1 MRNSGLRIL
10 GVVAVT
16 ILVVCVLGAA
26 PQNDQSAKRIEITA
40 KRFAFSP
47 NAITLKRGQPV
58 VLVFHSDDVTHG
70 IEISSLGIK
79 KDIPKG
85 KDVEIRVTPNEVGD
99 FYGACSHFCGADHA
113 SMIFEIN
120 VVP

>member
-1 MRNSGLRIL
+1 MRKSGLRIL
-10 GVVAVT
+10 GVVAVM
-16 ILVVCVLGAA
+16 ILGVCVLGAA
-26 PQNDQSAKRIEITA
+26 PQNDQTAKQIEITA